1 MFRRICSVII
11 LVILTIGL
19 LFANHALAINNS
31 VEAVGSSAI
40 ATSVVNIPG
49 CSGVLIHP
57 RWVLTIAHCVDRAGG
72 RIDQYRVIA
81 TSPFQQVGPQ
91 AEFING
97 ATSVNVPMDRVVRGR
112 WSLYA
117 NQFTC
122 IVPSYRFGA
131 TVVTACA
138 IVSWRIARK

>member
-1 MFRRICSVII
+1 LDDLCKEPHIEVKGFHKFWFQNYSSSTGKGGMNMFRRICSVII

-57 RWVLTIAHCVDRAGG
+57 RWVLTIAHCVDR
-72 RIDQYRVIA
+72 
-81 TSPFQQVGPQ
+81 
-91 AEFING
+91 
-97 ATSVNVPMDRVVRGR
+97 R
-112 WSLYA
+112 W
-117 NQFTC
+117 
-122 IVPSYRFGA
+122 
-131 TVVTACA
+131 
-138 IVSWRIARK
+138 VSR